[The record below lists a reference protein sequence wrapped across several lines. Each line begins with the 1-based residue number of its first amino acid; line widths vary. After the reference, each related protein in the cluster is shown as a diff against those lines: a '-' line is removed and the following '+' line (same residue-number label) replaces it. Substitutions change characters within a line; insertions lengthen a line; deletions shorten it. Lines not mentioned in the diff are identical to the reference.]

1 MSKHQTLVIE
11 GTEIVLQ
18 TRNSDYFV
26 SITDIA
32 RHRSEQNAGELV
44 RNWLRARSTVDFLGA
59 WEKEFNP
66 SFNYIGFDIIRME
79 SGSNDFI
86 LSAKEWIEQTGAIG
100 LEARAGRYGGTFGH
114 LYIALHFAN
123 WMNVNFY
130 LKFIDGYVKMIAQL
144 NPAFDVQ
151 RIISKANFLI
161 QTNSVREYLVPVML
175 RNTRQEAFYQAS
187 EADLLN
193 LVVFGM
199 TAKEWKAANPDKKGN
214 LRDHATKLE
223 LVVLSNLEAINGML
237 LEEGKGKDER
247 TEKLMK
253 VANAE
258 MQMLA
263 ETKPIKD
270 LENLNKS
277 AE

>member
-1 MSKHQTLVIE
+1 MIE

-18 TRNSDYFV
+18 TRERDYYV

-32 RHRSEQNAGELV
+32 RFRTEQHAGELV
-44 RNWLRARSTVDFLGA
+44 RNWLRARATVDFLGA

-66 SFNYIGFDIIRME
+66 NFNYIGFDTIRME

-86 LSAKEWIEQTGAIG
+86 LSAKDWIEKTKAVG
-100 LEARAGRYGGTFGH
+100 LEARPGRYGGTYGH

-123 WMNVNFY
+123 WMNVSFY

-144 NPAFDVQ
+144 NPALDVQ
-151 RIISKANFLI
+151 RIIARANYHI
-161 QTNSVREYLVPVML
+161 QTTSVREHLVPLMDW
-175 RNTRQEAFYQAS
+175 NTKQEALRQAS

-223 LVVLSNLEAINGML
+223 LVVLSNLEAINAML
-237 LEEGKGKDER
+237 IEDKLSKPNR
-247 TEKLMK
+247 AEKLLK
-253 VANAE
+253 VATAS
-258 MQMLA
+258 MQALLA
-263 ETKPIKD
+263 SKPIED
-270 LENLNKS
+270 LKKLM
-277 AE
+277 